1 MKSNNNLNRAVR
13 RIGVPL
19 TRNVLAS
26 NPVLTL
32 WRTAIGK
39 KVVMAV
45 TGIVLMGFVI
55 VHMLGNLNAGFFN
68 WEWHKNLSSGWIG
81 AAIDQAARSVDLA
94 AGRAIGGQNI
104 FHCGF
109 RVREVR
115 ER

>member
-13 RIGVPL
+13 RNGVPL

-109 RVREVR
+109 RAREVR